1 MNRRAR
7 YLAARRERL
16 VAQAAAQR
24 AVLAQQMEPWR
35 ARLAVVDR
43 GIAAVRTANRHPL
56 LLAGIAVLLVA
67 WRPRGA
73 VRWLQYGVMAWQVAR
88 KLRSS

>member
-7 YLAARRERL
+7 HLAARRARL

-24 AVLAQQMEPWR
+24 TVLAQQMEPWR

-56 LLAGIAVLLVA
+56 LLGGIAVLLVA

-73 VRWLQYGVMAWQVAR
+73 VKWLQYGVLAWQVAR